1 MAKVYQG
8 EIHVKFQVLG
18 PVEIETDDGTQVSPR
33 ALKLRSLLAYLCTHH
48 GEAVSS
54 GRLIEALWSGTPPQ
68 TASTALHVYVSK
80 LRKHLHAL
88 DLDAAALITT
98 QPPGYRLRLVGCDL
112 DVYEFDRLLGVAR
125 ECRQAGDREKAS
137 KTLDRAISLWR
148 GQALED
154 LRGIPAFESLGRRLD
169 ERRSFAHEQR
179 FELELEL
186 GNHKALVGEIYSL
199 LDDRSTWEN
208 LYAYLMVALYR
219 SGRTAEALA
228 TYSRVR
234 RNLVE
239 DHGIEPAPRLQRL
252 QHAILT
258 HAPALDDCGADQ
270 LVGVLAA

>member
-1 MAKVYQG
+1 M
-8 EIHVKFQVLG
+8 KFQVLG
-18 PVEIETDDGTQVSPR
+18 PVGMEAEDGTQVSPR
-33 ALKLRSLLAYLCTHH
+33 PLKVRSLLAYLCTHH

-68 TASTALHVYVSK
+68 TAATALHVYVSQ
-80 LRKHLHAL
+80 LRKHLRAL
-88 DLDAAALITT
+88 GLDAAALVTT
-98 QPPGYRLRLVGCDL
+98 QPPGYRLRLGGCDL
-112 DVYEFDRLLGVAR
+112 DVHAFDRLLGTAR
-125 ECRQAGDREKAS
+125 EFRRAGEREKAS
-137 KTLDRAISLWR
+137 ESLGQAISLWR

-154 LRGIPAFESLGRRLD
+154 LRGIPAFESIGRRLD

-186 GNHKALVGEIYSL
+186 GNHQALVGEIRAL
-199 LDDRSTWEN
+199 LDSRSTWEN

-219 SGRTAEALA
+219 SGRTTEALA
-228 TYSRVR
+228 TYGRLR

-270 LVGVLAA
+270 LVGANAA

>member
-1 MAKVYQG
+1 M
-8 EIHVKFQVLG
+8 KFQVLG
-18 PVEIETDDGTQVSPR
+18 PVEIETPGGAQVSPR
-33 ALKLRSLLAYLCTHH
+33 ALKVRSLLAYLCAHH
-48 GEAVSS
+48 DETVSS

-80 LRKHLHAL
+80 LRKHLQGLGL
-88 DLDAAALITT
+88 DGTSLITT
-98 QPPGYRLRLVGCDL
+98 QPPGYRLRLLECDL
-112 DVYEFDRLLGVAR
+112 DVYEFDRLLAKGR
-125 ECRQAGDREKAS
+125 EFRELGDLVKAS
-137 KTLDRAISLWR
+137 ESLDRAISLWR

-169 ERRSFAHEQR
+169 ERRSFAREQR

-208 LYAYLMVALYR
+208 IYGYLMVALYR
-219 SGRTAEALA
+219 SGRTTEALA

-258 HAPALDDCGADQ
+258 HDPSLDDFGADR
-270 LVGVLAA
+270 LARVTVA

>member
-1 MAKVYQG
+1 M
-8 EIHVKFQVLG
+8 KFQVLG
-18 PVEIETDDGTQVSPR
+18 PVEIETADGVQVSPR
-33 ALKLRSLLAYLCTHH
+33 ALKLRSLLAYLCAHH

-54 GRLIEALWSGTPPQ
+54 GRLIEALWSGAPPQ

-80 LRKHLHAL
+80 LRKHLQGL
-88 DLDAAALITT
+88 DLDGAALITT
-98 QPPGYRLRLVGCDL
+98 QPPGYKLRLIGCEL
-112 DVYEFDRLLGVAR
+112 DVYEFDQLLGIAR
-125 ECRQAGDREKAS
+125 EFRRVGEREKAS
-137 KTLDRAISLWR
+137 ATFERAISLWR

-154 LRGIPAFESLGRRLD
+154 LRSIPAFESLGRRLD

-186 GNHKALVGEIYSL
+186 GNHKALVGEIYAL

-208 LYAYLMVALYR
+208 LYGYLMVALYR

-258 HAPALDDCGADQ
+258 HAPSLDDCGADQ
-270 LVGVLAA
+270 LVGVNAA